1 MGLVQPGVYWWNG
14 SLDYVSVVYAVFA
27 LDFFCDPHRHLPD
40 VGTGTADYASPLPR
54 TALTGPAGLQP
65 VLPVVHAMSP

>member
-27 LDFFCDPHRHLPD
+27 LEFFCGKHSKINN
-40 VGTGTADYASPLPR
+40 TTS
-54 TALTGPAGLQP
+54 
-65 VLPVVHAMSP
+65 